1 MPDDGRLLPGKLPA
15 DVLDRLLASREAPGG
30 AVVGPG
36 IGLDAAVLSLRPPPR
51 PGEATA
57 AEPPPF
63 LVAASDPVTFAAEEI
78 GWYAVHVNANDVV
91 CMGAHPRWFLAT
103 ILLPVGATT
112 VEAEAIFEQMDSACA
127 EVGAALVGGHTEITQ
142 GVDRPIVTGTMLG
155 VTHHWISAAGA
166 CPGDIL
172 ILTKGVAL
180 EGSAI
185 LAREAADRLEGRVDD
200 AMLERARGF
209 LHDPGISVVP
219 DALAVLAAGK
229 VHALHDPTEGG
240 VVGAIHELCDASGT
254 GALVHLDA
262 IPVFAETRALA
273 APFDIDPLGLIASGA
288 LLIAAPEEE
297 APAILAALAAEG
309 IRAAAIG
316 TVEHAARGTCAVVDG
331 EDVPLPRFRS
341 DEISKA
347 L

>member
-1 MPDDGRLLPGKLPA
+1 MPDGRLLPGKLPA

-36 IGLDAAVLSLRPPPR
+36 TGLDAAVLSLRPPPR
-51 PGEATA
+51 PGEASTGD
-57 AEPPPF
+57 PPPF

-78 GWYAVHVNANDVV
+78 GWYAVHVNANDVA

-103 ILLPVGATT
+103 ILLPEGADAAH
-112 VEAEAIFEQMDSACA
+112 AEAIFHQMDRACA
-127 EVGAALVGGHTEITQ
+127 EVGAALVGGHTEITP
-142 GVDRPIVTGTMLG
+142 GVDRPIVAGTMLG
-155 VTHHWISAAGA
+155 VTHRWVSAAGA
-166 CPGDIL
+166 CPGDTL

-185 LAREAADRLEGRVDD
+185 LAREAADRLEGTVDD
-200 AMLERARGF
+200 VVLERARGF

-219 DALAVLAAGK
+219 DAFTALGAGT

-254 GALVHLDA
+254 GARIRLDA
-262 IPVFAETRALA
+262 VPVFPETRALA

-288 LLIAAPEEE
+288 LLIAAPEED
-297 APAILAALAAEG
+297 APAILAALAAAD
-309 IRAAAIG
+309 IRAATIG

-331 EDVPLPRFRS
+331 EDVPLARFRG

-347 L
+347 F